1 MNKLIT
7 SLACGTV
14 LSMSLM
20 GASYASNAVGSAAL
34 GGIPAANTGMDGTAE
49 HTRMM
54 NTEGNLMNGTTGTMN
69 QHESIMKD
77 KIRIDDNYRPNNYNT
92 NNYNDIGTTTEP
104 TALSTRQPIPHRPA
118 NTVQLV
124 QQRMLQLTKDLTG
137 AGSVCL
143 DFWVLP
149 E

>member
-77 KIRIDDNYRPNNYNT
+77 KIRIDDNYRPNNYRTNSTVNPATNT
-92 NNYNDIGTTTEP
+92 TQTGKYRATSTTTNAA
-104 TALSTRQPIPHRPA
+104 TNKGSNWGWLG
-118 NTVQLV
+118 L
-124 QQRMLQLTKDLTG
+124 LGLLG
-137 AGSVCL
+137 LAGMRSRS
-143 DFWVLP
+143 D
-149 E
+149 ERR